1 MPTVYRIVVTGGPCG
16 GKTTVI
22 SNIKSTFQGEFLVIN
37 VPEIATMTFN
47 AGANIVPNNF
57 TDETHRHITRLIC

>member
-22 SNIKSTFQGEFLVIN
+22 SSIKSTFQGDFIVMN
-37 VPEIATMTFN
+37 VPEVATMTFN
-47 AGANIVPNNF
+47 SGANIIPNNF
-57 TDETHRHITRLIC
+57 SEVTHKRITTLIC